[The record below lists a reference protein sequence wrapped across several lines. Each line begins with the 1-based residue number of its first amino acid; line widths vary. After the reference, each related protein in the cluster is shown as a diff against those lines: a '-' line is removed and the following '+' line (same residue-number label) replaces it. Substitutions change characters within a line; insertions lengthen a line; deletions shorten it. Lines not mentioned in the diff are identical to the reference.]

1 MPIGNSSDK
10 SWTAWLVDGLGG
22 KEEQFYKALW
32 ATLKARDIPST
43 SFKSGT
49 TNMWWRRDSHF
60 IDVTSNMDGKI
71 ACTIHLQEYAT
82 GLFVGRAAESY
93 SQTNYYKRMAAAAFL
108 ETVDRCIYATILTM
122 VEESEIHE
130 LVDSRKEVAS
140 N

>member
-1 MPIGNSSDK
+1 MPIGNSADK
-10 SWTAWLVDGLGG
+10 SWAAWLVDGLGG
-22 KEEQFYKALW
+22 KEEEFYKALW
-32 ATLKARDIPST
+32 ATLKARDIPRAT
-43 SFKSGT
+43 FKSGT

-93 SQTNYYKRMAAAAFL
+93 YQTNYYKRMAAAAFL

-122 VEESEIHE
+122 VGESEVHE
-130 LVDSRKEVAS
+130 LVDSRRQVVS
-140 N
+140 S

>member
-1 MPIGNSSDK
+1 MPIKNSEDK
-10 SWTAWLVDGLGG
+10 SWTAWLVDGLGA
-22 KEEQFYKALW
+22 KEEEFYKALW
-32 ATLKARDIPST
+32 ATLNAREFPSA

-60 IDVTSNMDGKI
+60 IDVKSDMDGKI
-71 ACTIHLQEYAT
+71 ECTIHLQEYAT

-122 VEESEIHE
+122 VGESEVHE
-130 LVDSRKEVAS
+130 LVDSRKQMVS